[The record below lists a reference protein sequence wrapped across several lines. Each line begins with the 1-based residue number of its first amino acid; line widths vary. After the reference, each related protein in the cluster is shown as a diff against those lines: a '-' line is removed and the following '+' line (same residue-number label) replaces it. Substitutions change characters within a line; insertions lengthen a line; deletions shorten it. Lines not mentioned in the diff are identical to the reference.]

1 MSRPPRSER
10 LATKGRPKR
19 RAAAKTHFFKYQLAN
34 NPSRAEEND
43 LKRALQESLEEQH
56 YTSPRPSNG
65 KSKQYINNNNN
76 HNNNNNNNIRN
87 NSNSNHLNS
96 NSNTAI
102 NKSITSSANSSDV
115 SSRSNNSGT
124 SNESVGY
131 ILLNANNSTV
141 TPKRTRSNTS
151 SLLNLSPVNKRARIN
166 GTNGHQNKCDGD
178 TNVSVINLQQTPTPP
193 PSLSLSQKA
202 IKTYSRS
209 HPNNLEA
216 LKQKNK
222 QNQADNSTMSSTPI
236 RQSPSSSSTTTTI
249 NTTGDQ
255 IIKPI
260 FETNSP
266 SIGRRESHKQYGSNT
281 NNTSVSKGTQTAN
294 LGLKSNCSKPI
305 ASTEVNKINE
315 VNTLAPSMIKQN
327 QKKNFQTE
335 KEMPNRDTYLKFKRE
350 SKNYA
355 YVKMTALKVSTQKSP
370 SSNSKASSINKK
382 SSPNGVLNNNSTNQD
397 TPTDRTSS
405 QTNGSLNGRNSSA
418 SGHSKKP
425 ADDSINGQTSDLPS
439 KKGQR
444 CDININLPKPTATR
458 TDGKKSP
465 VDLTSSSSSS
475 SSSSASSSQKAS
487 PHNSKAL
494 DKNKIS
500 KSSESVQGSQVTTAK
515 NDPKHLLDVD
525 IDVTSEGCKNDY
537 STDDTRDLSKNKN
550 QNQANDVKV
559 IKKRLPQGS
568 WSLLG
573 VPEEKIIYLKDDE
586 APKRLICYPAIKH
599 VEGDVIQVRDSVLLR
614 SGARKTD
621 LPYIAKLC
629 AFWEDAETGGVMM
642 SLFWYY
648 RPEHTEEGRKP
659 HNLSDE
665 IFASRHRDV
674 DSVECI
680 DDKCYVLTFNEYCRY
695 RKRCKMEQV
704 NTTWSL
710 TDVTIPLCNE
720 SYPRRNRIPDSDV
733 NPELVFC
740 CRQIYDSRTKRLVKN
755 PLINTKYGNI

>member
-1 MSRPPRSER
+1 MSRPLRSER

-19 RAAAKTHFFKYQLAN
+19 RAAKTHFFKYQLAN

-56 YTSPRPSNG
+56 YTSPSPISPSPKG
-65 KSKQYINNNNN
+65 KSRQYNNGNHLNNNHYSTTSSNINNNSM
-76 HNNNNNNNIRN
+76 I
-87 NSNSNHLNS
+87 
-96 NSNTAI
+96 I
-102 NKSITSSANSSDV
+102 SSTNSSDV
-115 SSRSNNSGT
+115 SRSNNSGS

-131 ILLNANNSTV
+131 LILNANSSSSM

-151 SLLNLSPVNKRARIN
+151 SLLTFSPASKRAKLN
-166 GTNGHQNKCDGD
+166 GTNGHHQSKCDAD
-178 TNVSVINLQQTPTPP
+178 TSASNISLQQSSPIG
-193 PSLSLSQKA
+193 LSQRA

-209 HPNNLEA
+209 QPNSIEA
-216 LKQKNK
+216 HQHKQKNK
-222 QNQADNSTMSSTPI
+222 QNHADNSTISSTPTH
-236 RQSPSSSSTTTTI
+236 QSSASSTI
-249 NTTGDQ
+249 DVQ
-255 IIKPI
+255 IIKPD
-260 FETNSP
+260 FEINSTLN
-266 SIGRRESHKQYGSNT
+266 GKQESHKQLRIST
-281 NNTSVSKGTQTAN
+281 NEASISKGTQTLS
-294 LGLKSNCSKPI
+294 LGIKSNLQSS
-305 ASTEVNKINE
+305 ASSEVIKINGIAK
-315 VNTLAPSMIKQN
+315 NLTPCAIKSN
-327 QKKNFQTE
+327 QKKNSDTK
-335 KEMPNRDTYLKFKRE
+335 KEMPNQDTYLKFKRE

-370 SSNSKASSINKK
+370 SSNSKTASINKK
-382 SSPNGVLNNNSTNQD
+382 SSPNGVSHNHGTNRNSPADKASPRTHVSSNDSNSSVSRHSCNPTEDSANHQASHCSSNNSLGFDNSLGLVR
-397 TPTDRTSS
+397 PVSS
-405 QTNGSLNGRNSSA
+405 RSDVGLSQRSS
-418 SGHSKKP
+418 
-425 ADDSINGQTSDLPS
+425 
-439 KKGQR
+439 
-444 CDININLPKPTATR
+444 
-458 TDGKKSP
+458 
-465 VDLTSSSSSS
+465 VDLSATTSSSP
-475 SSSSASSSQKAS
+475 QKNS

-494 DKNKIS
+494 DNNRTSKNS
-500 KSSESVQGSQVTTAK
+500 KSVQGSK
-515 NDPKHLLDVD
+515 NDIPKHSQAIGD
-525 IDVTSEGCKNDY
+525 IDTISHGRDIDF

-550 QNQANDVKV
+550 QNQAIDVKV
-559 IKKRLPQGS
+559 TKKRLPQGS

-573 VPEEKIIYLKDDE
+573 VPEEKLIYLKDDE
-586 APKRLICYPAIKH
+586 PPKRLICYPAIKH

-621 LPYIAKLC
+621 LPYIAKVC

-648 RPEHTEEGRKP
+648 RPEHTEEGRKA
-659 HNLSDE
+659 HHLSDE

-740 CRQIYDSRTKRLVKN
+740 CRQIYDSRTRRLVKN
-755 PLINTKYGNI
+755 PLINPKYGNI

>member
-1 MSRPPRSER
+1 MSRPSRSER

-19 RAAAKTHFFKYQLAN
+19 RAAKTHFFKYQLAN

-56 YTSPRPSNG
+56 YTSPKPPSLNG
-65 KSKQYINNNNN
+65 KSKQYNNGNHLINNHLSTTTTTSKNITSSSNN
-76 HNNNNNNNIRN
+76 HNNKI
-87 NSNSNHLNS
+87 
-96 NSNTAI
+96 I
-102 NKSITSSANSSDV
+102 SSTNSSDV
-115 SSRSNNSGT
+115 SRSNNSGS

-131 ILLNANNSTV
+131 LILNANSSPGT

-151 SLLNLSPVNKRARIN
+151 SSSSLLTLSPVNKRAKLN
-166 GTNGHQNKCDGD
+166 GTNGHHQNNCDGD
-178 TNVSVINLQQTPTPP
+178 TSYSNINPQQTSPVG
-193 PSLSLSQKA
+193 LSQKA

-209 HPNNLEA
+209 QPSNLEA
-216 LKQKNK
+216 CQEKQKNK
-222 QNQADNSTMSSTPI
+222 HNHANSLTISSTPI
-236 RQSPSSSSTTTTI
+236 NQFSASASAAIDVQVNEPS
-249 NTTGDQ
+249 
-255 IIKPI
+255 
-260 FETNSP
+260 FETNS
-266 SIGRRESHKQYGSNT
+266 SLNGKQESRKQLRVNT
-281 NNTSVSKGTQTAN
+281 NETSVSKGTQTLN
-294 LGLKSNCSKPI
+294 LGIKSNPQASV
-305 ASTEVNKINE
+305 STEVNKINE
-315 VNTLAPSMIKQN
+315 TANTLNPSMIKSN
-327 QKKNFQTE
+327 QKKNLETK
-335 KEMPNRDTYLKFKRE
+335 KEMPNHDTYLKFKRE

-370 SSNSKASSINKK
+370 SSNSKTASINKK
-382 SSPNGVLNNNSTNQD
+382 SSTNGVLNNNNANRNS
-397 TPTDRTSS
+397 PTDRASPKI
-405 QTNGSLNGRNSSA
+405 NGSSKDRNSSG
-418 SGHSKKP
+418 SGHSNKTIEGT
-425 ADDSINGQTSDLPS
+425 ANDQVSDFSNDDVLSCDSISLVNSAATKLNGGP
-439 KKGQR
+439 
-444 CDININLPKPTATR
+444 
-458 TDGKKSP
+458 GKRSF
-465 VDLTSSSSSS
+465 VDLTATT
-475 SSSSASSSQKAS
+475 SSSASSYK
-487 PHNSKAL
+487 NSKAL
-494 DKNKIS
+494 DNNKMSKNS
-500 KSSESVQGSQVTTAK
+500 RGVQGSQVKAAK
-515 NDPKHLLDVD
+515 NDIPKHSQDVD
-525 IDVTSEGCKNDY
+525 NDAISHGRKIDY

-550 QNQANDVKV
+550 QNQANDVRV
-559 IKKRLPQGS
+559 TKKRLPQGS

-573 VPEEKIIYLKDDE
+573 VPEEKVIYLKDDE
-586 APKRLICYPAIKH
+586 PPKRLICYPAIKH

-621 LPYIAKLC
+621 LPYIAKVC

-659 HNLSDE
+659 HHLSDE

-740 CRQIYDSRTKRLVKN
+740 CRQIYDSRTRRLVKN
-755 PLINTKYGNI
+755 PLINPKYGNI